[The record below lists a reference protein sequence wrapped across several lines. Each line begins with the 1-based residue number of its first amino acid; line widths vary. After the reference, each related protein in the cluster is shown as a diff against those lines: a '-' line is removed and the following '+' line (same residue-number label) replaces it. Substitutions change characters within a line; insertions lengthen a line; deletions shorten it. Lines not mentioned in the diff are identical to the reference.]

1 MCLDGEVRP
10 ALSSDKPS
18 YAQLASLNERL
29 RLRLAEAEAA
39 LHALRTGKVDPD
51 VVSSLDQGGRPS
63 HCLVAR
69 NVSEQVL
76 GESMELY
83 RSLFTNMLNGFA
95 LCEMHYDEGRA
106 ADFTYLEVN
115 AAFESLTGLKDVVGK
130 RASEVIPGI
139 READP
144 DLLEIYGRVARTGE
158 PQHFETYIPSL
169 DMWFA
174 ISVHSPRSEYF
185 VAVFDVITERKQ
197 AEEALQRRN
206 EEILR
211 FTYAVSHDL
220 KSPLVT
226 IRTFL
231 GYLENDLKQADTARV
246 DTDLGHIRRAAEKM
260 THLLDD
266 LLSLSRIGRKVNPPE
281 DMTLQAIVR
290 EALEMVAGQIAERQ
304 VQIQVS
310 DAPVV
315 LHGDRMRLSEVF
327 QNLIDNAI
335 KFMGE
340 QAEPRV
346 EIGMDA
352 SGPEIVLFVRDNGL
366 GIDPRHQSKLFGIFE
381 KLHPGTA
388 GTGMGL
394 AMVKRIIE
402 VHGGRIW
409 VESAGPGQGSTFRFT
424 LSRLKRI

>member
-1 MCLDGEVRP
+1 
-10 ALSSDKPS
+10 
-18 YAQLASLNERL
+18 
-29 RLRLAEAEAA
+29 
-39 LHALRTGKVDPD
+39 
-51 VVSSLDQGGRPS
+51 VSSLDQGGGPS
-63 HCLVAR
+63 HCLAAR

-76 GESMELY
+76 RESMELY

-95 LCEMHYDEGRA
+95 LCEMHYVEGRA

-115 AAFESLTGLKDVVGK
+115 EAFERLTGLKDVVGK

-139 READP
+139 RETDP
-144 DLLEIYGRVARTGE
+144 ELLEIYGRVARTGE
-158 PQHFETYIPSL
+158 PEQFETYVRSL

-174 ISVHSPRSEYF
+174 ISVYSPRSEHF

-197 AEEALQRRN
+197 AEEVLQRRN

-211 FTYAVSHDL
+211 FTHTVSHDL
-220 KSPLVT
+220 KSPLIT

-366 GIDPRHQSKLFGIFE
+366 GIDLRHQSKLFGIFE
-381 KLHPGTA
+381 KLHPGTE